1 MLFRSQKVGERERTF
16 AQAVQVLKVEIDEL
30 DVVRKARFSGAFTF
44 EYSPRP
50 GTPAATMEEQVPAAV
65 VSERY
70 MRLVELQNEI
80 AWEEN
85 KRKLGEVVEVIVREA
100 EGKKDDRT
108 DRQSGRARDNRLVH
122 VAHTNA
128 RPGDVVTARVTY
140 PDGRTVDMP
149 LIARIDTVDEIGYFK
164 SGGILQHVLRN
175 LAA

>member
-1 MLFRSQKVGERERTF
+1 
-16 AQAVQVLKVEIDEL
+16 
-30 DVVRKARFSGAFTF
+30 
-44 EYSPRP
+44 
-50 GTPAATMEEQVPAAV
+50 MEEQVPAAV

-108 DRQSGRARDNRLVH
+108 DRLSGRARDNRLVH

-140 PDGRTVDMP
+140 AAPYHLIADEILDVRRTVSGDRWEARTAAPTIGFGIPLMP
-149 LIARIDTVDEIGYFK
+149 KR
-164 SGGILQHVLRN
+164 
-175 LAA
+175 